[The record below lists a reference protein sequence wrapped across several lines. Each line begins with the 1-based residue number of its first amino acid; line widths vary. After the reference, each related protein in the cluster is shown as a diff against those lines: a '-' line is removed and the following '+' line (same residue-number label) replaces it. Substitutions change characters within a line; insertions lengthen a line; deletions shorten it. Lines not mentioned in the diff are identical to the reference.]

1 MYKIL
6 YLLLVND
13 YGKYESNFKLN
24 DSVNFFVFTLA
35 TLILMVI
42 MLNLI
47 ISFIGD
53 SYEDVVSKKDSTFT
67 NLRCRIIKNIEHSLS
82 VDAKKKLDE

>member
-1 MYKIL
+1 
-6 YLLLVND
+6 
-13 YGKYESNFKLN
+13 
-24 DSVNFFVFTLA
+24 
-35 TLILMVI
+35 

-67 NLRCRIIKNIEHSLS
+67 NLRCRIIKNIEQSLS
-82 VDAKKKLDE
+82 MNAKKKLD